1 MALPEI
7 TVEDLNAQ
15 TAAAKDDRQRLQ
27 KSLRA
32 GQLNIVKAVQGL
44 HNPLNEINAS
54 INLFSDK
61 LFSMFDKDRAQAGF
75 KLEEEREEKRSGGGG
90 GAGNVEVH
98 GDVNVDAGQKKSGFL
113 KGLIGGLGSFL
124 TKGASAIGLGGGAL
138 LAGAGI
144 FAGGAGYALKQFNNL
159 DGKAIKENIKE
170 LLTINNLFSGSWDA
184 FKKGGTFLVVMGTI
198 GAGLA
203 LFGAGSAIAGM
214 SQTLLD
220 KFGSTNWTQSIV
232 DNVEILLGINK
243 LVDGLGGAL
252 LEGGTFLLVMAGI
265 AAGLVLF
272 SAGSIIGNITDG
284 VTKFTNASW
293 AQSIVDNVK
302 ILLSIST
309 IAGGLGSTLLA
320 GGTFLVAM
328 ASIGTGLALFS
339 AASAIAG
346 VAEGVTNFTNASWA
360 QSVVD
365 NVTTLLSISTLV
377 GGVEGAFKEG
387 GTFLIAMAGIGA
399 GLAVFSIGQG
409 IKTAVSSFTTPDWAV
424 TIVDNVKS
432 LLSIS
437 STAEGVGSATAFPAV
452 MTNIADGLVNYSA
465 GILKSKVIEF
475 FSGPSNSERI
485 AKETKMVMSIMADPN
500 ITESKSIEFK
510 FDMANISTGLNSFA
524 GGGFVQSLANA
535 GTAIVKFFTPGGEKK
550 GPIEEV
556 IELSKHAVEVD
567 QASNAMIKLAGALA
581 RMSDLKFDG
590 SKLNFKEFAEDL
602 AKSVPAIE
610 SAIMGGTIDG
620 GWFKSPLVYKG
631 LASPDIKMEEA
642 AERINLLKRALGTFT
657 MEGPPR
663 AAAEQSLKDH
673 VSHLAPQDGGN
684 MNINANPV
692 NIQKGGD
699 TSVVQGTINAVPQVR
714 QTSSLRANPY
724 QPGHRGWRATGAH
737 GWL

>member
-159 DGKAIKENIKE
+159 DDKAIKENIKE

-284 VTKFTNASW
+284 VTK
-293 AQSIVDNVK
+293 
-302 ILLSIST
+302 
-309 IAGGLGSTLLA
+309 
-320 GGTFLVAM
+320 
-328 ASIGTGLALFS
+328 
-339 AASAIAG
+339 
-346 VAEGVTNFTNASWA
+346 FTNASWA

-510 FDMANISTGLNSFA
+510 FAMANIATGLNSFA

-724 QPGHRGWRATGAH
+724 QPGHRGWRSTGAH
-737 GWL
+737 GGL

>member
-293 AQSIVDNVK
+293 AQS
-302 ILLSIST
+302 
-309 IAGGLGSTLLA
+309 
-320 GGTFLVAM
+320 
-328 ASIGTGLALFS
+328 
-339 AASAIAG
+339 
-346 VAEGVTNFTNASWA
+346 
-360 QSVVD
+360 VVD

-510 FDMANISTGLNSFA
+510 FAMANIATGLNSFA

-724 QPGHRGWRATGAH
+724 QPGHRGWRSTGAH
-737 GWL
+737 GGL

>member
-265 AAGLVLF
+265 GPGFEFF
-272 SAGSIIGNITDG
+272 SAGSDI
-284 VTKFTNASW
+284 AS
-293 AQSIVDNVK
+293 
-302 ILLSIST
+302 L
-309 IAGGLGSTLLA
+309 
-320 GGTFLVAM
+320 
-328 ASIGTGLALFS
+328 
-339 AASAIAG
+339 
-346 VAEGVTNFTNASWA
+346 AEGVTKFTNASWA

-510 FDMANISTGLNSFA
+510 FAMANIATGLNSFA

-724 QPGHRGWRATGAH
+724 QPGHRGWRSTGAH
-737 GWL
+737 GGL